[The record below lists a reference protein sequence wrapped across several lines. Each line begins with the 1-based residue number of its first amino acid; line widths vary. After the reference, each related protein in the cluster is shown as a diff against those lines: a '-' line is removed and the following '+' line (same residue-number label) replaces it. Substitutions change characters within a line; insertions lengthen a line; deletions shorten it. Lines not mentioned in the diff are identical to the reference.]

1 MASKSI
7 EKVELIELIKAG
19 KRDITGCANI
29 LLAAKSLDGIVNV
42 SASSASAAGGNASKT
57 KRVKSGLSEL
67 QERVLNVA
75 YAVELVDLKV
85 NRLDEYSFYANL
97 EISKSFMH
105 DDEFSSAFSTYLVE

>member
-42 SASSASAAGGNASKT
+42 SASAAAGGNASKT